1 MSYWV
6 LFIGIAVVSWLVQMN
21 LQSKFKKYSRFL
33 QEME

>member
-21 LQSKFKKYSRFL
+21 LQSKFYLIRAVARIS
-33 QEME
+33 